1 MSYLFLSP
9 SVLALGAMFM
19 TLIYVLYRAVLPKP
33 IPGIPYNKKAANSI
47 FGDVPEWLSYIKKN
61 NGQALNWWHREMEK
75 HDSPIIQLFLDPFG
89 PPAVVVADFRE
100 AQDVLLRRHKEF
112 DRSTIFENIF
122 SGTMPHHHIWQKT
135 GDIVRTQKRL
145 LADTMMP
152 AFLHEVFK
160 VAAPRIH
167 EAMMDLV
174 RLWDLKARLAKGH
187 PFEAHEDIA
196 HTTLDAIWVVTLGSS
211 AKTIES
217 QANMLESIPDL
228 SLPGSKDKAIRFPQ
242 APHPPAFD
250 AILTLT
256 SSMEPLISSP
266 FPKIHHW
273 FLRQSK
279 SYRDAKRYKDQEID
293 NMIKMAVHKF
303 ANSQTVALE
312 KQGKDRSAIDHMIRR
327 ELLASRKEGREPQYD
342 TPAAKDE
349 LFGFLIAGH
358 DTTSTTVAWA
368 VKLLS
373 DNRPAQDKLREVL
386 RSTYAN
392 ATAEKRQPTAAEVT
406 TLHDPYIDA
415 TLEELLRCGGT
426 ASVLSRVALIDSDIF
441 GIRIP
446 KGTDVNFMS
455 YFGYV
460 APPVGT
466 VDEDRRSTSSR
477 ASKDKTGVWETS
489 DIEAFKPER
498 WLRRIGE
505 TDETEFVKNAGPT
518 LQFGAGVRGCFGRR
532 LAYIGLRMLVVSIVW
547 NFELLPVPEEL
558 ATYMA
563 VDRITH
569 QPQKCYIRLKKA
581 D

>member
-1 MSYLFLSP
+1 MSYLIFSP
-9 SVLALGAMFM
+9 SVLALGAISL

-47 FGDVPEWLSYIKKN
+47 FGDVPEWLNYIKQN

-112 DRSTIFENIF
+112 DRSTIFEKIF

-135 GDIVRTQKRL
+135 GDVVRMQKRL

-152 AFLHEVFK
+152 AFLTE

-174 RLWDLKARLAKGH
+174 RLWDLKARLAKDH

-196 HTTLDAIWVVTLGSS
+196 HATLDAIWVVTLGSS

-228 SLPGSKDKAIRFPQ
+228 SLPSSKDKAISFPK

-256 SSMEPLISSP
+256 NSMEPLISSP

-273 FLRQSK
+273 FLRQSR
-279 SYRDAKRYKDQEID
+279 SYRDAKRYKDQEIEH
-293 NMIKMAVHKF
+293 MIKMAVNKF
-303 ANSQTVALE
+303 ADSQTIALE
-312 KQGKDRSAIDHMIRR
+312 KQGIDRSAIDHMIRR
-327 ELLASRKEGREPQYD
+327 ELLASRKEGRSPQYD

-373 DNRPAQDKLREVL
+373 DNRSAQEKLREVL
-386 RSTYAN
+386 RSTYAD
-392 ATAEKRQPTAAEVT
+392 ATAEKRQPTAEEVT
-406 TLHDPYIDA
+406 TLHNPYIDA
-415 TLEELLRCGGT
+415 TLEEILRCGGT
-426 ASVLSRVALIDSDIF
+426 ASVLSRVALVDSDIF

-455 YFGYV
+455 YFGYI
-460 APPVGT
+460 APSVGT
-466 VDEDRRSTSSR
+466 IEEDKRSTSSQ

-489 DIEAFKPER
+489 DIEAFNPKR

-505 TDETEFVKNAGPT
+505 TDEMEFMKNAGPT

-532 LAYIGLRMLVVSIVW
+532 LAYIELRMLVVFIVW

-558 ATYMA
+558 GTYMA

-569 QPQKCYIRLKKA
+569 QPQKCYVRLKKA
-581 D
+581 GR